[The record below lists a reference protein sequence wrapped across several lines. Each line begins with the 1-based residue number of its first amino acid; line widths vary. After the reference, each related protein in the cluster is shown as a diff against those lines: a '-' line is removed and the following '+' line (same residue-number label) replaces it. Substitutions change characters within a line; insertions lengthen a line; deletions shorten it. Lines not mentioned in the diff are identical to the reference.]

1 MARRRAPAKQKKISG
16 RAYFVLGLF
25 IALCAMGFAYFHQG
39 NDTQTADT
47 KISSLDKPADD
58 GKNAD
63 YTAAAEDLQDGVITW
78 LKSKDCT
85 VETVQTENREETR
98 HKTGGKIIWSTKS
111 VVAKGADIF
120 TKETLTEELRKSDG
134 KATLYRTAD
143 TTIGGASVKEYD
155 IALFDLLDTEQVY
168 LIALKVFVPA
178 DAAFDTVVAALKKDG
193 KNAVSEKDKG
203 SRKKGGR
210 HPSRVEGRLA
220 VVIDDCG
227 SDMDVLAAY
236 NAVPVDLTYAVMP
249 FKAHT
254 IDSAES
260 GYNAGRKIIVHLP
273 MEPLNVPSS
282 EEIFLSSDMGDSK
295 ITATTNEL
303 IDQVPYAVGINNHQG
318 SKATADVRLMKDVMS
333 VLKRRGLVFLDSRT
347 STESV
352 GAQTAAAMGVP
363 TTRNNLFLD
372 NDPSVPAVKER
383 LRQAAR
389 IAKKNGSAVAI
400 GHCRA
405 GTMRA
410 LRDMAAEMIDD
421 GIDFVFVTDLM

>member
-1 MARRRAPAKQKKISG
+1 MARRRTPAKQKKISG

-63 YTAAAEDLQDGVITW
+63 YTAAAEELQDGVITW

-85 VETVQTENREETR
+85 VETVHTENREEIR

-120 TKETLTEELRKSDG
+120 TKETLTEELGKSDG

-193 KNAVSEKDKG
+193 KKAVSEKDKEF
-203 SRKKGGR
+203 RKKRGR

-318 SKATADVRLMKDVMS
+318 SKATADGRLMKYVMS
-333 VLKRRGLVFLDSRT
+333 VLKKRGLVFLDSRT

-400 GHCRA
+400 GHCKA

>member
-1 MARRRAPAKQKKISG
+1 MARRRTPAKQKKISG

-63 YTAAAEDLQDGVITW
+63 YTAAAEELQDGVITW

-85 VETVQTENREETR
+85 VETVHTENREEIR

-120 TKETLTEELRKSDG
+120 TKETLTEELGKSDG

-193 KNAVSEKDKG
+193 KKAVSEKDKEF
-203 SRKKGGR
+203 RKKRGR

-318 SKATADVRLMKDVMS
+318 SKATADGRLMKDVMS
-333 VLKRRGLVFLDSRT
+333 VLKKRGLVFLDSRT

-400 GHCRA
+400 GHCKA

>member
-1 MARRRAPAKQKKISG
+1 MARRRTPAKQKKISG

-58 GKNAD
+58 GKNAN
-63 YTAAAEDLQDGVITW
+63 YTAAAEELQDGVITW

-85 VETVQTENREETR
+85 VETVHTENREEIR

-120 TKETLTEELRKSDG
+120 TKETLTEELGKSDG

-193 KNAVSEKDKG
+193 KKAVSEKDKEF
-203 SRKKGGR
+203 RKKRGR

-318 SKATADVRLMKDVMS
+318 SKATADGRLMKDVMS
-333 VLKRRGLVFLDSRT
+333 VLKKRGLVFLDSRT

-400 GHCRA
+400 GHCKA

>member
-1 MARRRAPAKQKKISG
+1 MARRRTPAKQKKISG

-63 YTAAAEDLQDGVITW
+63 YTAAAEELQDGVITW

-85 VETVQTENREETR
+85 VETVHTENCEEIR

-120 TKETLTEELRKSDG
+120 TKETLTEELGKSDG

-193 KNAVSEKDKG
+193 KKAVSEKDKEF
-203 SRKKGGR
+203 RKKRGR

-318 SKATADVRLMKDVMS
+318 SKATADGRLMKDVMS
-333 VLKRRGLVFLDSRT
+333 VLKKRGLVFLDSRT

-400 GHCRA
+400 GHCKA

>member
-1 MARRRAPAKQKKISG
+1 MYKRQ
-16 RAYFVLGLF
+16 
-25 IALCAMGFAYFHQG
+25 
-39 NDTQTADT
+39 
-47 KISSLDKPADD
+47 
-58 GKNAD
+58 
-63 YTAAAEDLQDGVITW
+63 
-78 LKSKDCT
+78 
-85 VETVQTENREETR
+85 
-98 HKTGGKIIWSTKS
+98 
-111 VVAKGADIF
+111 
-120 TKETLTEELRKSDG
+120 
-134 KATLYRTAD
+134 
-143 TTIGGASVKEYD
+143 

-193 KNAVSEKDKG
+193 KKAVSEKDKEF
-203 SRKKGGR
+203 RKKRGR

-318 SKATADVRLMKDVMS
+318 SKATADGRLMKDVMS
-333 VLKRRGLVFLDSRT
+333 VLKKRGLVFLDSRT

-400 GHCRA
+400 GHCKA

>member
-1 MARRRAPAKQKKISG
+1 MARRRTPAKQKKISG

-63 YTAAAEDLQDGVITW
+63 YTAAAEELQDGVITW

-85 VETVQTENREETR
+85 VETVHTENREEIR

-120 TKETLTEELRKSDG
+120 TKETLTEELGKSDG

-193 KNAVSEKDKG
+193 KKAVSEKDKEF
-203 SRKKGGR
+203 RKKRVR

-220 VVIDDCG
+220 GVIDDCG

-318 SKATADVRLMKDVMS
+318 SKATADGRLMKDVMS
-333 VLKRRGLVFLDSRT
+333 VLKKRGLVFLDSRT

-400 GHCRA
+400 GHCKA

>member
-1 MARRRAPAKQKKISG
+1 MARRRTPAKQKKISG

-63 YTAAAEDLQDGVITW
+63 YTAAAEELQDGVITW

-85 VETVQTENREETR
+85 VETVHTENREEIR
-98 HKTGGKIIWSTKS
+98 HKTGGKIIWPTKS

-120 TKETLTEELRKSDG
+120 TKETLTEELGKSDG

-193 KNAVSEKDKG
+193 KKAVSEKDKEF
-203 SRKKGGR
+203 RKKRGR

-318 SKATADVRLMKDVMS
+318 SKATADGRLMKDVMS
-333 VLKRRGLVFLDSRT
+333 VLKKRGLVFLDSRT

-400 GHCRA
+400 GHCKA